1 MAKLIWKKI
10 SNLIKK
16 LNNLIRFN
24 LFKLTSTTSLQH
36 KSEHVQHKP
45 NHAELREYC
54 LGKLVEE
61 LVGKYLDLD
70 NLESDY
76 LIRKSDDLIR
86 RYYDIIHDSIK
97 IYYDL
102 IHDVVLKI
110 LLNYV
115 HRHSPYESIYYT
127 CSYDKLTIKYK
138 YFGKI
143 STYEAT
149 ISVTVLDDSV
159 IVECTGCEE
168 YIKEVVKINKNYNNY
183 NITWTRLSESELK
196 LIYILGEIERRI
208 FKIIEKIRDKI
219 LNMEEESAKKI
230 VLETIKKLDK
240 ELEFMVDDIFID
252 LNLDQPQLKPEAEG
266 IFYLKQK
273 PEAVVIFYLK
283 QGDPNNAIRIYGK
296 ICGDL
301 FIINEIEVKCEDEMY
316 NDLVFSG
323 LIEKIVEYINSLKSS
338 K

>member
-10 SNLIKK
+10 SDLIKK
-16 LNNLIRFN
+16 LNNLIRSY

-54 LGKLVEE
+54 LGKLVEK

-76 LIRKSDDLIR
+76 LIRR
-86 RYYDIIHDSIK
+86 
-97 IYYDL
+97 YYDL
-102 IHDVVLKI
+102 IHDVVFRM

>member
-54 LGKLVEE
+54 LGKLV
-61 LVGKYLDLD
+61 GKYLDLD

-76 LIRKSDDLIR
+76 LIRR
-86 RYYDIIHDSIK
+86 
-97 IYYDL
+97 YYDL
-102 IHDVVLKI
+102 IHDVVFRM

-149 ISVTVLDDSV
+149 ITITVLDDSV